1 MPELRVDIT
10 AFALLAAI
18 LLAAYLGRRERIP
31 IIILALLSIV
41 WLNVDHDFEGP
52 LLVTIGTSHGIVL
65 ADLIG
70 IAGLGA
76 SAWLWLTSRR

>member
-18 LLAAYLGRRERIP
+18 LLVAYLGRRDRIA
-31 IIILALLSIV
+31 IIVLVLLSVV

-52 LLVTIGTSHGIVL
+52 LLIAIGTPT
-65 ADLIG
+65 
-70 IAGLGA
+70 A
-76 SAWLWLTSRR
+76 SCWPT